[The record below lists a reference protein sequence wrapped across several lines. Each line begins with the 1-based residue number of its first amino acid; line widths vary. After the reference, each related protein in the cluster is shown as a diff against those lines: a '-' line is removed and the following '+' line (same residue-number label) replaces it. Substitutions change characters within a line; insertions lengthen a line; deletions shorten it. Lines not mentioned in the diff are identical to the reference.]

1 METFE
6 KATDNNIN
14 EITNKIVTTVQET
27 EEEFIFQT
35 LSNFSLNTANIKVD
49 KDELVKAIYLIRMLK
64 ETGMDIHDCYASL
77 SRKKELL
84 NQAYQRGLQDGERR
98 ERVKIMDVLDEY
110 TREHNARP
118 NN

>member
-1 METFE
+1 MGTFE
-6 KATDNNIN
+6 KTTDNNIN

-35 LSNFSLNTANIKVD
+35 LSNFSLNTANITVNKE
-49 KDELVKAIYLIRMLK
+49 ELLRAIHLIRMLK

-77 SRKKELL
+77 SLKKELYD
-84 NQAYQRGLQDGERR
+84 QAYRRGLQDGERR
-98 ERVKIMDVLDEY
+98 ERGKIMNVLDEY

-118 NN
+118 SN